1 MKKTI
6 ENIGPLHLFAWVTL
20 FELGTAVVIPVGM
33 DAKQDAWIVTLSG
46 CLIGMTFFSLVFGGL
61 YRLYPDMPL
70 TAYTR
75 RIAGSFLGWLIGFGY
90 LLYFM
95 YIASRNIRD
104 FIDLLTAAAYDAT
117 PMFALGAFMMV
128 AVGYI
133 ISLGIEVFG
142 RTAFIFF
149 LLCCFVFMFIV
160 ALVLLSDLSDFHR
173 IEPILGEGWRP
184 IWSALLPTGLT
195 FPFGEMVV
203 MSMFLPYLN
212 KKYKAVRITAGAMA
226 FSAILLC
233 IATFVNIS
241 VLGIE
246 IASRSTFPLFTSLS
260 RLRLAEIVQRLD
272 SVVLFLLIITSFF
285 KIGTFMFASV
295 LAAQDLFK
303 ISNYKTLVMPIGVI
317 VLLTSLTIAGNLT
330 EHLKEGLKIVPY
342 YMHLPM
348 QFAIPVCLLLLGLIR
363 RAFRRSRSASAAP
376 SS

>member
-1 MKKTI
+1 MKNPI
-6 ENIGPLHLFAWVTL
+6 ENIGPLHLFAWITL

-46 CLIGMTFFSLVFGGL
+46 CLIGIAFFSLVFGGL
-61 YRLYPDMPL
+61 YKLYPDMPL

-75 RIAGSFLGWLIGFGY
+75 RIVGPFLGWLIGFSY

-95 YIASRNIRD
+95 YIASRNMRD

-117 PMFALGAFMMV
+117 PMFALGAFMLI

-149 LLCCFVFMFIV
+149 MLCCFVFLFII

-173 IEPILGEGWRP
+173 IEPVLGDGWKP
-184 IWSALLPTGLT
+184 VWKALLPTGLT
-195 FPFGEMVV
+195 FPFGEMIV
-203 MSMFLPYLN
+203 MTMFLPYLN
-212 KKYKAVRITAGAMA
+212 KKYKAVRISIGAMA

-233 IATFVNIS
+233 VATFVNIS
-241 VLGIE
+241 VLGVE
-246 IASRSTFPLFTSLS
+246 IASRATFPLFTSLS

-285 KIGTFMFASV
+285 KIGTFMFASI
-295 LAAQDLFK
+295 LAARDLFK
-303 ISNYKTLVMPIGVI
+303 ISNYKTLVMPIGII
-317 VLLTSLTIAGNLT
+317 VLLTSLTVAGNLT
-330 EHLKEGLKIVPY
+330 EHLKEGLKLVPY
-342 YMHLPM
+342 YMHLPL
-348 QFAIPVCLLLLGLIR
+348 QFAIPVFLLLIGLLR
-363 RAFRRSRSASAAP
+363 RAIRSRRSSTST